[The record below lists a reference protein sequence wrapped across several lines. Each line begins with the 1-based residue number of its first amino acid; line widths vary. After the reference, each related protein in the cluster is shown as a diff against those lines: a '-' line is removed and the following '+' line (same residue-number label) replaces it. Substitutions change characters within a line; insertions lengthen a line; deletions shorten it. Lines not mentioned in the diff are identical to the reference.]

1 MAGLLLVLVIIALG
15 YVGFQ
20 RWMPS
25 QPATHTS
32 DPASPS
38 QVVEPAPPA
47 DLPATPSSTI
57 ERIRQPQQIRES
69 LGGTLE
75 TESSRQVEQIEG
87 Q

>member
-20 RWMPS
+20 RWMP
-25 QPATHTS
+25 PATQAP
-32 DPASPS
+32 DPASPT
-38 QVVEPAPPA
+38 QVAEPDPPA
-47 DLPATPSSTI
+47 DVPATPDTTI

-75 TESSRQVEQIEG
+75 TQSSRQVDQIEG

>member
-20 RWMPS
+20 RWMPPETTTPDPVA
-25 QPATHTS
+25 PA
-32 DPASPS
+32 
-38 QVVEPAPPA
+38 QVAEPVTPAPAP
-47 DLPATPSSTI
+47 TVPSTTM
-57 ERIRQPQQIRES
+57 ERIRQPQQLRES

-75 TESSRQVEQIEG
+75 TQSSRQVDQIEG